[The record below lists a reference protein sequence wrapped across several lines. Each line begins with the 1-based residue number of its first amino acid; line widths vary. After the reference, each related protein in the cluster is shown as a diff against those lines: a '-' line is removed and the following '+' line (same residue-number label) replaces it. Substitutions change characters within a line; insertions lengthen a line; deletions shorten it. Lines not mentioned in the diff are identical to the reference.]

1 MSNPTN
7 NGKMDMFIL
16 SVCQLRDDDACQNMS
31 VTRKPLR
38 NDILY

>member
-1 MSNPTN
+1 MSNSTN
-7 NGKMDMFIL
+7 NGKMDMFF
-16 SVCQLRDDDACQNMS
+16 CQLRDADACQNMS